1 MRQILTAL
9 ILVTI
14 ASCSLSSKTN
24 PTNTIPATATN
35 TIPATA
41 TAPTTKIN
49 RSVAKQI
56 CHAAMSAMYGSKPPA
71 KYERSYTEGG
81 KEMHVISSLKD
92 PRYAWDCTVENNGNI
107 LYRSS
112 RMPGS
117 SEKGRWR
124 IDPSDEKITVN
135 FTKKEA
141 QVTLSYSDGST
152 VAESYPISK
161 LSR

>member
-14 ASCSLSSKTN
+14 ASCSLSSKTT
-24 PTNTIPATATN
+24 PTNTISATPTN
-35 TIPATA
+35 TISAPA
-41 TAPTTKIN
+41 PPPKIN

-71 KYERSYTEGG
+71 KYERGYTEDG

-161 LSR
+161 LAR